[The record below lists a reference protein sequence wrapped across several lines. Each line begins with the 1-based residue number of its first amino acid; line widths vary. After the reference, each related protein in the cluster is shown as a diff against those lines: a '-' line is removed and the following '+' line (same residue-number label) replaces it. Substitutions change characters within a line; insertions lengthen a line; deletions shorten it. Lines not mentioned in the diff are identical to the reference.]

1 MAFDSERLKHELTPA
16 HYGDVLLPIGVVGLL
31 LLMLLPLPPFMLDLL
46 LSFSITLAMLILL
59 VTMHSGRPAEFSVF
73 PSVVL
78 LTTLFRLALN
88 IASTRAILLHG
99 NEGPAA
105 AGEVIRVFGEFVVGG
120 NFAVG
125 IVVFSILV
133 IINFV
138 VITKGATRIA
148 EVAARFTLDAMP
160 GRQMSIDA
168 DLNAG
173 IIDERQARERR
184 EMIAQEADF
193 YGSMDGASKFV
204 RGDAIAALL
213 IIFINVLGGL
223 GIGVLDHGMSV
234 VAAAKRFTLVDCGRC
249 HHRTNSL
256 RLSCPRQPVSLLHG
270 SQRLPAWDKDLTEQ
284 IFFNPQLVAAVAS
297 MLIFLGLMPGLPHVA
312 FLLLGAVT
320 AGAAYFLWQ
329 RKQEA
334 AAVVSQNK
342 KGSAPGKDETEAA
355 PTESVDTVAPPDLLE
370 LHVGYGLVP
379 FVDHAQGG
387 ELLERIRAIRKQT
400 ALDMGFVVPAVHI
413 RDNLQLKPHEYSIL
427 LKGISVAKGEL
438 VPRHLL
444 AINPGHAR
452 KGLEG
457 KPGQDPCFGL
467 PAVWIAPTEKER
479 AQMEGY
485 TVVDGPAIIATHLT
499 ELIKTNGHELLG
511 RQEAQN
517 LLDNLAKTYPK
528 VVDELIPTQL
538 SLGVVVRI
546 LRNLLRER
554 VSIRD
559 LRTILETVA
568 DYTTVSKDPDTLTEY
583 ARQNLSRTI
592 STQYANADGF
602 VHVVSL
608 DPMLDRRLTE
618 VIKPSGGNLEGL
630 SPGLFNQVIGA
641 VRQAVERVVGQG
653 YQPIVLCSQSI
664 RSQLYRLV
672 SPGIH
677 ALAVLSP
684 NELDSKTKIQAIEVV
699 RLPHEAETV

>member
-1 MAFDSERLKHELTPA
+1 MAFDSAKFKLELTPA

-31 LLMLLPLPPFMLDLL
+31 LLMLLPLPPFMLDLF

-99 NEGPAA
+99 AEGPAA

-173 IIDERQARERR
+173 IIDEGEARKRR

-234 VAAAKRFTLVDCGRC
+234 VDAAKRFTLLTVGDAIIAQIPALIMSTAAGIIITRVSTETSLGR
-249 HHRTNSL
+249 
-256 RLSCPRQPVSLLHG
+256 
-270 SQRLPAWDKDLTEQ
+270 DLTEQ

-297 MLIFLGLMPGLPHVA
+297 MLIFLGLLPGLPHVA
-312 FLLLGAVT
+312 FLLLGAMT
-320 AGAAYFLWQ
+320 AGLAYVLFQ
-329 RKQEA
+329 RKQEMA
-334 AAVVSQNK
+334 AAASRPQASTEGK
-342 KGSAPGKDETEAA
+342 ADKTETSA
-355 PTESVDTVAPPDLLE
+355 TESVDTVAPPDLLE

-413 RDNLQLKPHEYSIL
+413 RDNLQLKPHEYGIL
-427 LKGISVAKGEL
+427 LKGI
-438 VPRHLL
+438 
-444 AINPGHAR
+444 
-452 KGLEG
+452 
-457 KPGQDPCFGL
+457 
-467 PAVWIAPTEKER
+467 
-479 AQMEGY
+479 
-485 TVVDGPAIIATHLT
+485 
-499 ELIKTNGHELLG
+499 
-511 RQEAQN
+511 
-517 LLDNLAKTYPK
+517 
-528 VVDELIPTQL
+528 
-538 SLGVVVRI
+538 
-546 LRNLLRER
+546 
-554 VSIRD
+554 
-559 LRTILETVA
+559 
-568 DYTTVSKDPDTLTEY
+568 
-583 ARQNLSRTI
+583 
-592 STQYANADGF
+592 
-602 VHVVSL
+602 
-608 DPMLDRRLTE
+608 
-618 VIKPSGGNLEGL
+618 
-630 SPGLFNQVIGA
+630 
-641 VRQAVERVVGQG
+641 
-653 YQPIVLCSQSI
+653 
-664 RSQLYRLV
+664 
-672 SPGIH
+672 
-677 ALAVLSP
+677 
-684 NELDSKTKIQAIEVV
+684 
-699 RLPHEAETV
+699 RLPRANWCHGIY

>member
-1 MAFDSERLKHELTPA
+1 MAFDSQKLRDELTPA
-16 HYGDVLLPIGVVGLL
+16 HYGDVLLPVGVVGML
-31 LLMLLPLPPFMLDLL
+31 LLMLLPLPTFLLDLF
-46 LSFSITLAMLILL
+46 LSFSITLSVLILL
-59 VTMHSGRPAEFSVF
+59 VTMHAGRPAEFSVF

-88 IASTRAILLHG
+88 IASTRAILMHG

-105 AGEVIRVFGEFVVGG
+105 AGEVIAVFGEFVVGG
-120 NFAVG
+120 NYAVG

-173 IIDERQARERR
+173 MIDEGEARKRR
-184 EMIAQEADF
+184 EAISQEADF

-213 IIFINVLGGL
+213 IIFINVIGGL
-223 GIGVLDHGMSV
+223 GIGVLEHGMSIME
-234 VAAAKRFTLVDCGRC
+234 AAKRFTLLTVGDAIVAQIPALIMSTAAGIIVTRVSTKTSLGR
-249 HHRTNSL
+249 
-256 RLSCPRQPVSLLHG
+256 
-270 SQRLPAWDKDLTEQ
+270 DLTDQ
-284 IFFNPQLVAAVAS
+284 IFFNPHLVAAVAG
-297 MLIFLGLMPGLPHVA
+297 MLFFLGFLPGLPHVA
-312 FLLLGAVT
+312 FLLLGSMT
-320 AGAAYFLWQ
+320 AGLAYVLRNQ
-329 RKQEA
+329 KQEA
-334 AAVVSQNK
+334 ARLKNLPK
-342 KGSAPGKDETEAA
+342 KKDPSTSSG
-355 PTESVDTVAPPDLLE
+355 TESVDTVTPPDLME

-379 FVDHAQGG
+379 FVDQAQGG
-387 ELLERIRAIRKQT
+387 ELLERIRSIRRQT

-427 LKGISVAKGEL
+427 LKGIQVAKGEL

-452 KGLEG
+452 KGLQG
-457 KPGQDPCFGL
+457 KPGKDPCFGL
-467 PAVWIAPTEKER
+467 PAVWIAPSEKER

-499 ELIKTNGHELLG
+499 EFIKSNGHELLG
-511 RQEAQN
+511 RQEVQN

-528 VVDELIPTQL
+528 VVDDLIPTQIT
-538 SLGVVVRI
+538 LGAVVRI
-546 LRNLLRER
+546 LKNLLRER

-568 DYTTVSKDPDTLTEY
+568 DYTTQSKDPDTLTEY

-592 STQYANADGF
+592 SSQYANADGLLQ
-602 VHVVSL
+602 VISL
-608 DPMLDRRLTE
+608 DPMLDRRLME
-618 VIKPSGGNLEGL
+618 AMRPSGGEQGGL
-630 SPGLFNQVIGA
+630 PPSLLNQVILS
-641 VRQAVERVVGQG
+641 VRQAIERVVSQG
-653 YQPIVLCSQSI
+653 YQPVLLCSQSI

-672 SPGIH
+672 SPGVH
-677 ALAVLSP
+677 TLAVLSP
-684 NELDSKTKIQAIEVV
+684 NELDPKTQIQAIEVV
-699 RLPHEAETV
+699 RMPHEAETV

>member
-1 MAFDSERLKHELTPA
+1 MAFDSERFKQEMTPA

-173 IIDERQARERR
+173 MIDEKQARERR

-234 VAAAKRFTLVDCGRC
+234 VAAAKRFTLLTVGDAIIAQIPALIMSTAAGIIITRVS
-249 HHRTNSL
+249 TATSL
-256 RLSCPRQPVSLLHG
+256 G
-270 SQRLPAWDKDLTEQ
+270 KDLTEQ
-284 IFFNPQLVAAVAS
+284 IFFNPQLVAAVAG
-297 MLIFLGLMPGLPHVA
+297 MLVFLGLMPGLPHVA

-320 AGAAYFLWQ
+320 AGVAYVLWQ

-334 AAVVSQNK
+334 AAVGAQHK
-342 KGSAPGKDETEAA
+342 KRTASSAETAETAA
-355 PTESVDTVAPPDLLE
+355 TESVDTVAPPDLLE

-387 ELLERIRAIRKQT
+387 ELLDRIRAIRKQT

-630 SPGLFNQVIGA
+630 TPGVFNQVIGA

-672 SPGIH
+672 SPGVH

-684 NELDSKTKIQAIEVV
+684 NELDQKTKIQAIEVV
-699 RLPHEAETV
+699 RLPHEVETV

>member
-1 MAFDSERLKHELTPA
+1 MAFDSAKFKLELTPA

-31 LLMLLPLPPFMLDLL
+31 LLMLLPLPPFMLDLF

-99 NEGPAA
+99 AEGPAA

-173 IIDERQARERR
+173 IIDEGEARKRR

-234 VAAAKRFTLVDCGRC
+234 VDAAKRFTLLTVGDAIIAQIPALIMSTAAGIIITRVSTETSLGR
-249 HHRTNSL
+249 
-256 RLSCPRQPVSLLHG
+256 
-270 SQRLPAWDKDLTEQ
+270 DLTEQ

-297 MLIFLGLMPGLPHVA
+297 MLIFLGLLPGLPHVA
-312 FLLLGAVT
+312 FLLLGAMT
-320 AGAAYFLWQ
+320 AGLAYVLFQ
-329 RKQEA
+329 RKQEMA
-334 AAVVSQNK
+334 AAASRPQASTEGK
-342 KGSAPGKDETEAA
+342 ADKTETSA
-355 PTESVDTVAPPDLLE
+355 TESVDTVAPPDLLE

-413 RDNLQLKPHEYSIL
+413 RDNLQLKPHEYGIL
-427 LKGISVAKGEL
+427 LKGIQIAKGEL

-485 TVVDGPAIIATHLT
+485 TVVDGPAIIATLLT

-618 VIKPSGGNLEGL
+618 VIKPSGGNQEGL

-672 SPGIH
+672 SPGVH

-684 NELDSKTKIQAIEVV
+684 NELDPKTKIQAIEVV

>member
-1 MAFDSERLKHELTPA
+1 MAFDSQKLRNELTPA
-16 HYGDVLLPIGVVGLL
+16 HYGDVLLPVGVVGML
-31 LLMLLPLPPFMLDLL
+31 LLMLLPLPSFLLDLF
-46 LSFSITLAMLILL
+46 LSFSITLAVLILL
-59 VTMHSGRPAEFSVF
+59 VTMHAGRPAEFSVF

-88 IASTRAILLHG
+88 IASTRAILMHG
-99 NEGPAA
+99 NQGPAA

-120 NFAVG
+120 NYAVG

-173 IIDERQARERR
+173 IIDEAEARKRR
-184 EMIAQEADF
+184 EAISQEADF

-213 IIFINVLGGL
+213 IIFINILGGL
-223 GIGVLDHGMSV
+223 GIGVLEHGMSV
-234 VAAAKRFTLVDCGRC
+234 IEAAKRFTLLTVGDAIVAQIPALIMSTAAGIIVTRVSTKTSLGR
-249 HHRTNSL
+249 
-256 RLSCPRQPVSLLHG
+256 
-270 SQRLPAWDKDLTEQ
+270 DLTDQ
-284 IFFNPQLVAAVAS
+284 IFFNPHLVAAVAG
-297 MLIFLGLMPGLPHVA
+297 MLFFLGFLPGLPHVA
-312 FLLLGAVT
+312 FLLLGSMT
-320 AGAAYFLWQ
+320 AGLAYVLWTQ
-329 RKQEA
+329 KQEA
-334 AAVVSQNK
+334 ARLKSLPQK
-342 KGSAPGKDETEAA
+342 KEPSPTSSAET
-355 PTESVDTVAPPDLLE
+355 VDTVTPPDVLE

-387 ELLERIRAIRKQT
+387 ELLERIRAIRRQT

-427 LKGISVAKGEL
+427 LKGIQVAKGEL

-444 AINPGHAR
+444 AINPGHAK
-452 KGLEG
+452 KGLQG
-457 KPGQDPCFGL
+457 KPGKDPCFGL
-467 PAVWIAPTEKER
+467 PAVWINPAEKER
-479 AQMEGY
+479 AQMDGY

-499 ELIKTNGHELLG
+499 EFIKTNGHELLG
-511 RQEAQN
+511 RQEVQN

-538 SLGVVVRI
+538 SLGAVVRI
-546 LRNLLRER
+546 LKNLLRER

-568 DYTTVSKDPDTLTEY
+568 DYTTQSKDPDTLTEY

-592 STQYANADGF
+592 STQYANAEGM
-602 VHVVSL
+602 VQVISL
-608 DPMLDRRLTE
+608 DPLLDRRLTE
-618 VIKPSGGNLEGL
+618 AMKPSGGEPGGL
-630 SPGLFNQVIGA
+630 SPGVLNQVITS
-641 VRQAVERVVGQG
+641 VRQAIERVVSQG
-653 YQPIVLCSQSI
+653 YQPVLLCSQSI

-672 SPGIH
+672 SPGVH
-677 ALAVLSP
+677 SLAVLSP
-684 NELDSKTKIQAIEVV
+684 NELDPKTKIQAIEVV
-699 RLPHEAETV
+699 RMPHEAETV

>member
-1 MAFDSERLKHELTPA
+1 MSFDSQKMRDELTPA
-16 HYGDVLLPIGVVGLL
+16 HYGDVLLPVGVVGLL
-31 LLMLLPLPPFMLDLL
+31 LLMLIPLPAFMLDLF
-46 LSFSITLAMLILL
+46 LSFSVTLTMLILL

-99 NEGPAA
+99 AEGPAA

-173 IIDERQARERR
+173 IIDEHQARKRR

-223 GIGVLDHGMSV
+223 GIGVMDHGMSMV
-234 VAAAKRFTLVDCGRC
+234 DAAKRFTLLTVGDAIVAQIPALIMSTAAGIIITRVSTDTSLGR
-249 HHRTNSL
+249 
-256 RLSCPRQPVSLLHG
+256 
-270 SQRLPAWDKDLTEQ
+270 DLTEQ
-284 IFFNPQLVAAVAS
+284 IFFNPQLVAAVAG
-297 MLIFLGLMPGLPHVA
+297 MLVFLGILPGLPHVA
-312 FLLLGAVT
+312 FLLLGAMT
-320 AGAAYFLWQ
+320 AGLAYVLWQ
-329 RKQEA
+329 QKQK
-334 AAVVSQNK
+334 AAVVAAPLGKGKGASQDP
-342 KGSAPGKDETEAA
+342 AQPP
-355 PTESVDTVAPPDLLE
+355 PTESVDSVTPPDLLE
-370 LHVGYGLVP
+370 LHVGYGLVS
-379 FVDHAQGG
+379 FVDHGQGG

-427 LKGISVAKGEL
+427 LKGIQVAKGEL

-499 ELIKTNGHELLG
+499 ELIKSNGHELLG

-559 LRTILETVA
+559 LRSILETVA

-592 STQYANADGF
+592 SHQYANAEGF

-608 DPMLDRRLTE
+608 DPLLDRRLTE
-618 VIKPSGGNLEGL
+618 MIKPGGGDHMGL
-630 SPGLFNQVIGA
+630 SPGLFNQVIVA
-641 VRQAVERVVGQG
+641 VRQAIERVVGQG

-672 SPGIH
+672 SPGVH

-684 NELDSKTKIQAIEVV
+684 NELDPKTKIQAIEVV